1 MDILDI
7 LRLAVLAVLA
17 GPLLA
22 AALVG
27 RMGQRPARRTA
38 AACAVAHLFVTALV
52 CLLAVGL
59 IAQRD
64 EARDVGAPPAV
75 AFDPVVVPGAVGDG
89 TSWSLLTVG
98 PTVTGRP
105 APDVQLYLGF
115 DGLNVWLVLL
125 TSLLTLV
132 AVWASWDGIADRAGA
147 YFAWLFALETC
158 VIGAFLSFD
167 VLLFYVFF
175 ELTLI
180 PVFFLIGH
188 WGVGANRREAARKF
202 FLYTLFGSLFT
213 LAGLVGAVL
222 TNPTPLDPNGSGG
235 KLGDNIDPYQ
245 PGKGPV
251 PDRVAGPVTF
261 SIPRLMRN
269 VQTWNLYYPAKA
281 KQTADAVT
289 EAERKLAEAMTRAAG
304 RPDDPALVDADHAA
318 KLARQKAA
326 AAADERD
333 QRSTLQVWLFFAL
346 MAGFAVKTPVV
357 PFHTWL
363 PAAYSE
369 APMAVTMMLSAILAK
384 LGTFGMLRV
393 VVPLT
398 PDAAFL
404 YGLPVFGVLGAAG
417 IVYAALCAY
426 AQRDAKLLVA
436 YSSVSHLGLLVLG
449 LFALNREGVSGAVLH
464 MVNHGLSVGALFALL
479 GFLHD
484 RYRTLDMN
492 QYGGLI
498 GRYPGYAVLFFVVAL
513 AGIGL
518 PGLNNFVSEMLLM
531 AGLFD
536 PVHTQSMGG
545 YWLPAVAAFGVF
557 LSSWYV
563 ITMLRRVFFGPAQE
577 PAVPGVSAPI
587 RSSGMASREALAY
600 GIPAVLCVALGVYPQ
615 PLLDTIRAD
624 AEVVVNIVDV
634 SRDRFKYDKAPK
646 PPAPEKPK
654 ATAPA
659 APAKAPAAKKP
670 KAKAAT
676 PATGKGGGKG
686 QTPATGRAAAP
697 PTKS

>member
-1 MDILDI
+1 MDDVLDI
-7 LRLAVLAVLA
+7 LRYAVLLVLA

-22 AALVG
+22 AALVARVG
-27 RMGQRPARRTA
+27 RRGQGPARRTA
-38 AACAVAHLFVTALV
+38 GVCAVAHLFLTALV
-52 CLLAVGL
+52 CLLGADQ
-59 IAQRD
+59 IAQRNEGRAD
-64 EARDVGAPPAV
+64 DAAPTTW
-75 AFDPVVVPGAVGDG
+75 FEPVVVPGSAVDSE
-89 TSWSLLTVG
+89 TTWSLLTVG
-98 PTVTGRP
+98 PTTSGKP
-105 APDVQLYLGF
+105 APDVQFYLGF

-125 TSLLTLV
+125 TSLMTLV
-132 AVWASWDGIADRAGA
+132 AVWVSWNGITDRAGA
-147 YFAWLFALETC
+147 YYAWLFALETG
-158 VIGAFLSFD
+158 ILGAFLAFD
-167 VLLFYVFF
+167 AVLFYVFF

-213 LAGLVGAVL
+213 LAGLAGVVL
-222 TNPTPLDPNGSGG
+222 TNPTP
-235 KLGDNIDPYQ
+235 IDPAGTARSDGNIPAGYA
-245 PGKGPV
+245 GKV
-251 PDRVAGPVTF
+251 PDRVEGPVTF

-269 VQTWNLYYPAKA
+269 VQTWALYYPAKA
-281 KQTADAVT
+281 KQA
-289 EAERKLAEAMTRAAG
+289 EAEVTDAGRKLAEATNKAAAN
-304 RPDDPALVDADHAA
+304 PNDPALKQAVEDADFSV
-318 KLARQKAA
+318 KLAKQTAETAA
-326 AAADERD
+326 AERD
-333 QRSTLQVWLFFAL
+333 RRAALQVWFFFAL
-346 MAGFAVKTPVV
+346 IAGFAVKTPVV

-369 APMAVTMMLSAILAK
+369 APMAVTMLLSALLAK

-398 PDAAFL
+398 PDAAFQ
-404 YGLPVFGVLGAAG
+404 YGLPVLGFLGAAG

-479 GFLHD
+479 GFLYD

-498 GRYPGYAVLFFVVAL
+498 GRFPMYSFLFFIVAL

-536 PVHTQSMGG
+536 PVHTQSTG
-545 YWLPAVAAFGVF
+545 YALPAVAAFGVF

-563 ITMLRRVFFGPAQE
+563 MTMLRRMFFGPAAE
-577 PAVPGVSAPI
+577 PTVPGVTTATPP
-587 RSSGMASREALAY
+587 GDVAGRETLAY
-600 GIPAVLCVALGVYPQ
+600 GIPAVLCVVLGVYPQ

-624 AEVVVNIVDV
+624 ADAVAYSVDAARV
-634 SRDRFKYDKAPK
+634 RAGYAPMYR
-646 PPAPEKPK
+646 PPVPDKPK
-654 ATAPA
+654 TAPA
-659 APAKAPAAKKP
+659 PTPAAKP
-670 KAKAAT
+670 KAKPKPKPQTPGTGGAKT
-676 PATGKGGGKG
+676 PATAGK
-686 QTPATGRAAAP
+686 TPTT
-697 PTKS
+697 TK